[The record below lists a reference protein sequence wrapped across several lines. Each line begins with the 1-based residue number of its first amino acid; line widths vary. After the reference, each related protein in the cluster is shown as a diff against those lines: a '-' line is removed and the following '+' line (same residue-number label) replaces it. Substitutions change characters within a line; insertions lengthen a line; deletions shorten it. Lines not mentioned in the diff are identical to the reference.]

1 MFLLDLVKVI
11 VEFEHLMR
19 EMMDKWCG
27 YRIVG
32 DNSAKATLLSSF
44 GFQLKGYKWL

>member
-1 MFLLDLVKVI
+1 MFQLDLVKVV

-19 EMMDKWCG
+19 ERMDKRCG
-27 YRIVG
+27 YRIVE
-32 DNSAKATLLSSF
+32 DDSVKAILLSSF